1 MSSDDSWQEDDRLY
15 SSENS
20 DEELSDQPPEDID
33 VRSMIAGLGRK
44 RCRTGSTQSLSPSPS
59 VTAKK
64 THRCNPLGIITNV
77 YI

>member
-44 RCRTGSTQSLSPSPS
+44 RCRTGSTQQ
-59 VTAKK
+59 
-64 THRCNPLGIITNV
+64 GQI
-77 YI
+77 